1 MQLVRN
7 SYCTPSMAG
16 ACSSLSCEFVTYI
29 YVKIYKWLFIIL
41 LYINFVIN
49 GFQGAYNHAS
59 VAMATSQ
66 VSVQGHGVSA
76 ATLTQG
82 QWYQQPYQQ
91 YYQNYIGDY
100 MQQQPIQYQ
109 SFAPQNQVIN
119 IYVKNI

>member
-1 MQLVRN
+1 
-7 SYCTPSMAG
+7 MAG

-41 LYINFVIN
+41 LYITFVIN
-49 GFQGAYNHAS
+49 GFQGAYNQAS
-59 VAMATSQ
+59 VAMATTQASIAMATSQ

-91 YYQNYIGDY
+91 YYENYIRDY
-100 MQQQPIQYQ
+100 MQQQPIQCQ